1 MNDKFWHCLPKTQFS
16 DPFYLPE
23 GRSNTMKGRSG
34 EAEGRK
40 CTGDRRTWHR
50 KWEAVTPVSPPL

>member
-34 EAEGRK
+34 EAEGLF
-40 CTGDRRTWHR
+40 GI
-50 KWEAVTPVSPPL
+50 PLAIIKINTDHSSTLHL